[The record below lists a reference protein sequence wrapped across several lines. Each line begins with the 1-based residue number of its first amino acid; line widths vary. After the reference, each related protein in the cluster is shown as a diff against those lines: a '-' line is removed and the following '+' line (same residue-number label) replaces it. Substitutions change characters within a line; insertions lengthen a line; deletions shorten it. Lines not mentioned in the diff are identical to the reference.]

1 MNVNAGTPQ
10 IALSS
15 FPSLAPYNPPMPRT
29 DLMPPLFTPDSPGVC
44 GHIKVELED
53 FEVEELPSYEPCGE
67 GDHLYLWLEKRG
79 VGSERFT
86 QDIARKVNVP
96 VGSVGMAG
104 LKDRHAI
111 SRQWVSVPKE
121 AEPNLGKL
129 VGDGLSVLK
138 VSRHGNKLKPG
149 HLKGNRFR
157 IFIRG
162 ADKAHAA
169 SAEGVIAK
177 IRAEGMP
184 NYYGPQRFGRGGE
197 TADLGFKVLNGQQ
210 RQRLRPFLFK
220 FALSAAQSVLFNRV
234 LANRQ
239 RDGLLRTVLPGDVMT
254 KWPFGGIFV
263 AEDVP
268 AEQAR
273 FEARE
278 TVHAG
283 PMFGSR
289 TFAAK
294 GLAAER
300 EDKVLADSGLSIKAF
315 GHFGKLASGT
325 RRQNLVYL
333 DDLISEWEPDGLRLT
348 FSLPAGSY
356 ATVLLREVMKVDLSE
371 PADDGDNDD

>member
-1 MNVNAGTPQ
+1 MSRPD
-10 IALSS
+10 
-15 FPSLAPYNPPMPRT
+15 LA
-29 DLMPPLFTPDSPGVC
+29 PPLFTPDSPGV
-44 GHIKVELED
+44 GGKIKVQIDD
-53 FEVEELPSYEPCGE
+53 FEVEELPSYEPCGT
-67 GDHLYLWLEKRG
+67 GDHLYLWVEKKG
-79 VGSERFT
+79 VGSEHFT
-86 QDIARKVNVP
+86 QAIARKVGVP
-96 VGSVGMAG
+96 VGSVGTAG
-104 LKDRHAI
+104 LKDRHAV

-121 AEPNLGKL
+121 AEPNLAKL
-129 VGDGLSVLK
+129 EGDGISVLK

-149 HLKGNRFR
+149 HLRGNRFR
-157 IFIRG
+157 ILIRE
-162 ADKAHAA
+162 ADRARAA
-169 SAEGVIAK
+169 SAESIIAK
-177 IRAEGMP
+177 IRTEGMP

-239 RDGLLRTVLPGDVMT
+239 RDGFLRTVLQGDVMT
-254 KWPFGGIFV
+254 KWPAGGIFV

-268 AEQAR
+268 AEQVR
-273 FEARE
+273 FDNRE

-294 GLAAER
+294 DVAAER
-300 EDKVLADSGLSIKAF
+300 EDKVLRDSGMSIKAF

-333 DDLISEWEPDGLRLT
+333 DDLTSEWEAEGLRLT
-348 FSLPAGSY
+348 FSMPAGSY

-371 PADDGDNDD
+371 PGEDE